1 MISGPKKFAADL
13 SELQAYAHSRPVP
26 TSNGGNGCS
35 NSKRW
40 IVHDVRTGDEEGS
53 FKFDLVDAHA
63 PSEFLDGTSSAEG
76 SRNGMMPTTTIN
88 IFTSD
93 TSEYPHSHTFF
104 GYTQDDAF
112 TPQITDSVQRLPDRK
127 SCTVR
132 GVVEFFLEQLSPGGN
147 IISINDHQVEDEVER
162 LETVAG
168 GEDMEMLSSSFDED
182 QFDEQFSDEEYLTQY
197 MDLDSKP
204 CFEIG
209 RLGKDFTEA
218 RAAGYGP
225 GIVRANSDEFY
236 LSISLPAIDLT
247 AYIPS
252 HALLAWDRHFLQP
265 GQRLTLLISGFRGF
279 YPVLGR
285 DGSMIPDA
293 AFTSVALKF
302 KLGFSSNYKPPLD
315 QVRSAFSQYIHTT
328 VSEDG
333 VTDGPAQMTLEEE
346 LQHEEADP
354 GAFRRMSLSDS
365 LEDLMDKSLMRLIRL
380 RRRFGL
386 GWAAAEELLWQSE
399 VALDDSEN
407 IFSRNEEIF
416 SNADKAE
423 KELAATYRLP
433 DDPMG
438 SGSPDINLIT
448 TAFAFLTRRL
458 ALCARHCVICHK
470 RLENDTYGSLKP
482 YACTSNLCIFQYYAL
497 NFGPSLE
504 YEVATNTETVD
515 LLVSLVYVAAAEG
528 TLEEPFPHG
537 MGLRVPAPT
546 GSTVIVDDDGLCAF
560 DALPVREMC
569 STITALLDVLPPIAA
584 MKGFLFKNPKARLQD
599 MDSRIPSAAW
609 SLLKWCFASCRAHIQ
624 ELKQGEDLLGNVGD
638 TYRQF
643 RIMTGAP
650 DKEARFKMALEQ
662 ESHTATSS
670 RYPTIFAFHGSPV
683 KNWHSIIRHGLWYK
697 RVVNGRSYG
706 DGVYFAADGSVSM
719 STYAAPNCSGW
730 GGSTLK
736 PRKCLV
742 LAEIVNSPSG
752 FVCRSPFYV
761 VNNTD
766 WIMCRYLLVD
776 CGHQDA
782 TQQEAIRFKYP
793 SGMFLEQDPQY
804 VAKVNDVP
812 IDIPEPSRHLDK
824 IVDKCPAQLP
834 TRYDQDDISI
844 FRAADGVQHVSLP
857 DSPSS
862 PTTTMDVETSINSPP
877 LLKWFPKRG
886 WVEKNALD
894 LLPPPTES
902 STVATM
908 ALQRELKALH
918 RELLKAREQD
928 TIELLGWHMP
938 SEFSTDNLYQW
949 IIEIHSFDPELP
961 VAKDMEERG
970 VNSVI
975 LEIRFPPSFP
985 HSPPFFRVIRP
996 RFLPFSQG
1004 GGGHITDGGSICM
1017 DLLTSDGWLPCYS
1030 VPAILLQIK
1039 LAISNPFPSPARLHP
1054 HHWDRPYTAKEA
1066 LSGYTRAAALHG
1078 WKVC

>member
-1 MISGPKKFAADL
+1 MLSGPKKFAADL
-13 SELQAYAHSRPVP
+13 SELQAYAHSRLAVP

-35 NSKRW
+35 NNKRW

-63 PSEFLDGTSSAEG
+63 PSEFPGGPSSAEG
-76 SRNGMMPTTTIN
+76 SRNGITPTTTIN
-88 IFTSD
+88 IFISD

-104 GYTQDDAF
+104 GYTQDDAV
-112 TPQITDSVQRLPDRK
+112 TPQIADSIERLPDRK

-132 GVVEFFLEQLSPGGN
+132 GVVEFFLEQLSLGSN

-162 LETVAG
+162 VEV
-168 GEDMEMLSSSFDED
+168 
-182 QFDEQFSDEEYLTQY
+182 FDEQFFDEEYLTQH
-197 MDLDSKP
+197 MDLDCKP
-204 CFEIG
+204 CLEIG

-218 RAAGYGP
+218 TAAGYDP

-236 LSISLPAIDLT
+236 LSVSLPAIDLT

-279 YPVLGR
+279 YPVLDR

-293 AFTSVALKF
+293 AFTGVALKF
-302 KLGFSSNYKPPLD
+302 KLGFSSNYKPPLN

-328 VSEDG
+328 VSQDG
-333 VTDGPAQMTLEEE
+333 ITDGSAQMTLEEE
-346 LQHEEADP
+346 LQHEEAGP
-354 GAFRRMSLSDS
+354 GAFRRMCLSDS
-365 LEDLMDKSLMRLIRL
+365 LGDLMNKSLTPLIRL

-399 VALDDSEN
+399 VALDDPEN
-407 IFSRNEEIF
+407 VFSRNEEIF
-416 SNADKAE
+416 YNADKAE
-423 KELAATYRLP
+423 KELAATYQLP
-433 DDPMG
+433 VDPME
-438 SGSPDINLIT
+438 SRSLDINIIT
-448 TAFAFLTRRL
+448 TAFGFLIRRL

-482 YACTSNLCIFQYYAL
+482 YVCTSNLCIFQYYTL

-528 TLEEPFPHG
+528 ALEEPFPHG
-537 MGLRVPAPT
+537 MGLRVPVPT

-560 DALPVREMC
+560 DALPVHEMC
-569 STITALLDVLPPIAA
+569 SAITALLNVLPPIAA

-624 ELKQGEDLLGNVGD
+624 ELKQGEDVLGNVGD

-662 ESHTATSS
+662 ESHSVTSS

-697 RVVNGRSYG
+697 RIVNGRSYG

-719 STYAAPNCSGW
+719 STYAAPHCSGW

-752 FVCRSPFYV
+752 FVCRSPCYV
-761 VNNTD
+761 VHNTD

-776 CGHQDA
+776 CGNQDA
-782 TQQEAIRFKYP
+782 TQEVAIRFKDP
-793 SGMFLEQDPQY
+793 SVTFLEQDPQY
-804 VAKVNDVP
+804 VAKVNGMP

-824 IVDKCPAQLP
+824 ILDKCRTQLP
-834 TRYDQDDISI
+834 LPTVYDLDDVSI
-844 FRAADGVQHVSLP
+844 FTAADEVQHVSLP
-857 DSPSS
+857 DGPSS
-862 PTTTMDVETSINSPP
+862 PTTTMDVGMTIDSTALP
-877 LLKWFPKRG
+877 KWFPNHG

-902 STVATM
+902 SIVATM

-928 TIELLGWHMP
+928 TIELLGWYMP
-938 SEFSTDNLYQW
+938 SEFNTDNLYQW
-949 IIEIHSFDPELP
+949 IIEVHSFDPELP

-1017 DLLTSDGWLPCYS
+1017 DLLTSDGLAENLSPKFYSSSS